1 MRDAASMF
9 GLLKA
14 KGEEVFAQVSSELMS
29 NPRFMKAM
37 ETAFKG
43 KAKLDEAVAQ
53 ALRTA
58 NIPTR
63 TEFKRALRR
72 VEALE
77 TQVEELKAALA
88 ARQAQP
94 KRKAASRA
102 PKAAAPRR
110 RAPRKPAEAA
120 SPDAP
125 AE

>member
-1 MRDAASMF
+1 MRDAAAGVL

-29 NPRFMKAM
+29 NPRFMQAM
-37 ETAFKG
+37 QTAFKG

-63 TEFKRALRR
+63 TEFKRAVRR

-77 TQVEELKAALA
+77 AQVEELKAALA
-88 ARQAQP
+88 AAAQP
-94 KRKAASRA
+94 KPKRRAPRRKAASA
-102 PKAAAPRR
+102 KV
-110 RAPRKPAEAA
+110 PAE
-120 SPDAP
+120 
-125 AE
+125 